1 MITIFKIIWREWKR
15 IASLPAHYLILLV
28 MPPFIFFFFAY
39 IYQNHHAKDLPVA
52 VWDEDGSALSR
63 QLTYMMEETP
73 SIHII
78 RQISD
83 GKALEDAIRS
93 GFVSGAVHFP
103 KNFETDVKSNHSVSV
118 TLYTNS
124 AAVVPAKLIY
134 KDAAKVIIMGGS
146 GIILQKL
153 VKRGMNPE
161 RAMALVQ
168 PIKLTTYPLYN
179 PSYNYQQYLAP
190 GLITV
195 ALQMMLIMIG
205 VLLLNYEWKLG
216 TMEELVQ
223 LARGSASKIIIGKTL
238 AHLVIA
244 WFNFILIVGIIFPY
258 FGLSHVGTTGS
269 FFILFTMLALA
280 CTGIGMLVSAI
291 FKDIMLASDMALF
304 YTSPAFVFSGYTF
317 PRWAMPWYDQF
328 YANLMPYT
336 AFLDGFFKV
345 YFMSL
350 PLRYAQKELA
360 VLLVFIALT
369 YPLAILIFKS
379 KINKSK
385 KAEPTHATASLP

>member
-1 MITIFKIIWREWKR
+1 MKTICKIIWREWKR
-15 IASLPAHYLILLV
+15 IASLPAHYLVLLV

-63 QLTYMMEETP
+63 QLTFMLEETP

-78 RQISD
+78 RQVGD

-93 GFVSGAVHFP
+93 GEVSGAVHFP
-103 KNFETDVKSNHSVSV
+103 KNFETDVKSDHPVKV

-146 GIILQKL
+146 GVILQKL
-153 VKRGMNPE
+153 VKKGMKE
-161 RAMALVQ
+161 DRSMALVQ

-216 TMEELVQ
+216 TMEELVR
-223 LARGSASKIIIGKTL
+223 LAGGSASKVIIGKTV

-244 WFNFILIVGIIFPY
+244 WFNFILVVGIVFPY
-258 FGLSHVGTTGS
+258 FGLSHPGTNGN
-269 FFILFTMLALA
+269 FFILFTMLTFA
-280 CTGIGMLVSAI
+280 CTGIGLLVSAI
-291 FKDIMLASDMALF
+291 FKDIMLASDLALF

-336 AFLDGFFKV
+336 PFLDGFFKV

-350 PLRYAQKELA
+350 PLFYIQREL
-360 VLLVFIALT
+360 VILSIFILLTF
-369 YPLAILIFKS
+369 PLAIIIFKR
-379 KINKSK
+379 KIRNLV
-385 KAEPTHATASLP
+385 ENNHATIH